1 LAGNAAFASGYT
13 LSALSQYPTNPFYQ
27 SAGYTQ
33 IHYGVWSSGGFTGM
47 QTLSSIDLNG
57 CSAAFNF
64 CSLYTNTGG
73 TLYVPF
79 GMVGDHYTECA
90 TLCASYEWNWYVLG
104 PSGISAACAGITS
117 GSCDDV
123 RGFDLT
129 GSVTGAN
136 TPGIVL
142 TSPNPAGDPT
152 CSNYA
157 GRSADWTNQPQSSCW
172 ASDYATIQAAQ
183 QNNPLCP
190 TSPSAG
196 YTCQFYV
203 ETSERLNE
211 TQAQQY
217 LSTCLCSPAGTSYNS
232 TQIAQML
239 AQGPVTRKIDQ
250 SWYLYRMVT
259 SIQLQIM
266 PPSVTVQC
274 QVVHGKDC
282 LAACYLFICTNTN
295 ADLQWAVQN
304 RFIPELDALG
314 LLSNTRIAFG
324 ISVGQWVPQ
333 AINSWFGIT
342 GVWIGGQG
350 IQTAGCSGS
359 YCGTGNFVQ
368 QSHSQLPLY
377 TDPGLSQAALTPA
390 ADIIN
395 IAAATNTTVQA
406 VQQSDTYGTVYTY
419 IDTKNL
425 GVQYAYGGDANCT
438 VGNLPGCI
446 VDPNSIIINV
456 PIVFDIFGSYT
467 NYFYEYPG
475 VPPNGGS
482 SSGTVKGHVIDAAS
496 RNLLGQYSPIAGA
509 CVGTNG
515 PCSGDSGQAQSP
527 TDQNGNYALNNL
539 PPATYVLYASA
550 SGYNT
555 QLIPGVTV
563 TVGQVTDVNFAL
575 TPVNP
580 PGQFCLI
587 PPISNPVPY
596 QPPLYGGLCT
606 PRWVIASVMALVG
619 LGLVAVIVASPLG
632 KAGGILAQRFVRT
645 RRRQSGSMVLL
656 REQNE
661 DFQADH
667 INRPLKVAA
676 AFRSCSLCSMW
687 SRCLNVVS

>member
-1 LAGNAAFASGYT
+1 VGQQLYGWGFGVFLITLLPAFTLAGNTAFASGYT
-13 LSALSQYPTNPFYQ
+13 LSALSEYPTNPFYQ

-33 IHYGVWSSGGFTGM
+33 IHYGVWSGGGFNGM

-64 CSLYTNTGG
+64 CSLYTNTAG

-79 GMVGDHYTECA
+79 GMLGDHYTECA

-104 PSGISAACAGITS
+104 PSGISAACAGIAS

-136 TPGIVL
+136 TPGILL
-142 TSPNPAGDPT
+142 TSPNPTGDPT
-152 CSNYA
+152 CSNYG
-157 GRSADWTNQPQSSCW
+157 GRSADSTNQPQSSCW

-183 QNNPLCP
+183 QDNPLCP
-190 TSPSAG
+190 ASPSAG

-211 TQAQQY
+211 TQAQRY
-217 LSTCLCSPAGTSYNS
+217 LSTCLCSSTGTSYNS
-232 TQIAQML
+232 TQIADML
-239 AQGPVTRKIDQ
+239 AQGTVTRKSDQ

-259 SIQLQIM
+259 SIQLQIT

-295 ADLQWAVQN
+295 ADLRWAVQN

-333 AINSWFGIT
+333 AVNSWFGIT

-359 YCGTGNFVQ
+359 YCGTSNFVQ

-377 TDPGLSQAALTPA
+377 ADPGLSQPALTPA

-395 IAAATNTTVQA
+395 IAATTNATVQA

-425 GVQYAYGGDANCT
+425 GVQYAYAGDANCT

-456 PIVFDIFGSYT
+456 PIVFDIFGSHT

-515 PCSGDSGQAQSP
+515 LCSGNSGQAQSP

-539 PPATYVLYASA
+539 SPSTYVLYASA

-563 TVGQVTDVNFAL
+563 AVGQVTDVDFAL

-587 PPISNPVPY
+587 PPISNPVPF

-606 PRWVIASVMALVG
+606 PRWVIASVVALAG

-645 RRRQSGSMVLL
+645 RRR
-656 REQNE
+656 
-661 DFQADH
+661 
-667 INRPLKVAA
+667 
-676 AFRSCSLCSMW
+676 
-687 SRCLNVVS
+687 